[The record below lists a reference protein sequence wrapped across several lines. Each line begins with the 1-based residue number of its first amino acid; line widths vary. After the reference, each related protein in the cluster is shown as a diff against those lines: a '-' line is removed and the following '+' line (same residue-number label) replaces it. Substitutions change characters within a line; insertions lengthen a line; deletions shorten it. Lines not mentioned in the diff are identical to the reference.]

1 MSNKFL
7 QWINSTMFLRLNFN
21 ISGILYANSKSSEPQ
36 VEKSTIPIK
45 IHLITSIIKE
55 LRTSRVYF
63 EKTDEWNWIGH
74 DKMKDKYG
82 YD

>member
-1 MSNKFL
+1 
-7 QWINSTMFLRLNFN
+7 MFLRLNFN

-63 EKTDEWNWIGH
+63 EKTDE
-74 DKMKDKYG
+74 
-82 YD
+82 